1 VKSAGSGK
9 ILAGCFSDV
18 FSVLQPGCVGRTVIC
33 AAHKYLH
40 DSHFLLV
47 FCTSFCLVACVPT
60 DCMPET
66 HRRGTVVLRR
76 VVVGALSAMRAWRVV
91 LRPTHCAGSAGLEA
105 FRTLLT
111 I

>member
-1 VKSAGSGK
+1 M
-9 ILAGCFSDV
+9 LFSDV
-18 FSVLQPGCVGRTVIC
+18 IKCASPVVSVAMSSVLSTVIC
-33 AAHKYLH
+33 TIHIYRWFSAHRSSLWP
-40 DSHFLLV
+40 
-47 FCTSFCLVACVPT
+47 VPPL
-60 DCMPET
+60 CMPET
-66 HRRGTVVLRR
+66 HRRGPVVLRR